1 MKKASIVVTF
11 VVAVLA
17 VMAIVLFGP
26 SRPLPQLSGPVIAH
40 FETQDGQQTSVTL
53 TEEESARILEML
65 NGQTSE
71 FLGFGVIPSCG
82 FSRDT
87 ALEIDGRRYNLALD
101 TCPRLQH
108 PLLFRFISI
117 SDDEQQIIADILL
130 RYGAKYPNV

>member
-1 MKKASIVVTF
+1 MKKALIIVVFLT
-11 VVAVLA
+11 VILAIVAL
-17 VMAIVLFGP
+17 VLFGP

-53 TEEESARILEML
+53 TEEESARILEIL

-108 PLLFRFISI
+108 PLLLRFISI
-117 SDDEQQIIADILL
+117 SDDEQQVIADILL
-130 RYGAKYPNV
+130 RYGAKYPNI